1 MKLLKGLLV
10 GAALASAVVIARRVA
25 MRMKENSQTAD
36 RNSRQV
42 TKEPSQY
49 TGIVEDVLKL
59 IEDKELPM
67 RQAFEEALEEE
78 HRHEKALARE
88 TGLRI

>member
-1 MKLLKGLLV
+1 MKLLRGLLV

-25 MRMKENSQTAD
+25 MRMQDNAQTAD
-36 RNSRQV
+36 RNTREV

-49 TGIVEDVLKL
+49 TGIVEDVLKS
-59 IEDKELPM
+59 IDDKDLPM

-78 HRHEKALARE
+78 HRHEKALARD